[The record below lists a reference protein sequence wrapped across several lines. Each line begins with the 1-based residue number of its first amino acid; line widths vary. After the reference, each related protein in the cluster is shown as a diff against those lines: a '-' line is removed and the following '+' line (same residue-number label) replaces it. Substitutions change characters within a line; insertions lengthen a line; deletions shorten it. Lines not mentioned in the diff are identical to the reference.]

1 MEAAAAFPFAR
12 AAAALD
18 AYERNARNAALW
30 AHSSWFASV
39 LRVETHALELLR
51 EALESAGR
59 KEVDLCSRALLRAAG
74 VVPPEFGSLRRTG
87 PALLDCLPAQLGL
100 QVLRMRAVRL
110 RRAEARRLIE
120 KRTRMQLS
128 DWLGMPL
135 DQVISR
141 GGPATGNAPD
151 IARFVARAQMPSL
164 DRLDAQAL
172 TFEGYA
178 LLMRDLRSVAPPFPL
193 LRLALP
199 KTVPGAAWI
208 HTEAGEVDPG
218 GTSELFAL
226 LPKLLPEWAWLF
238 G

>member
-1 MEAAAAFPFAR
+1 METATAFPFAR
-12 AAAALD
+12 AAAALA
-18 AYERNARNAALW
+18 AYERNAREAARW
-30 AHSSWFASV
+30 AHASWFGSA
-39 LRVETHALELLR
+39 LRIETRALDLLR
-51 EALESAGR
+51 QAIESAGR

-74 VVPPEFGSLRRTG
+74 VTQPGFGVLRASG
-87 PALLDCLPAQLGL
+87 PALLDCLPARLGL

-120 KRTRMQLS
+120 KRSRMQLS
-128 DWLGMPL
+128 EWLGIPL
-135 DQVISR
+135 DQVMNQ
-141 GGPATGNAPD
+141 GGSTSGNAPD
-151 IARFVARAQMPSL
+151 IARLIERGQMPAL

-178 LLMRDLRSVAPPFPL
+178 LVIRDLRSVAPPFPL

-199 KTVPGAAWI
+199 KTLPDTGWMREGAAQ
-208 HTEAGEVDPG
+208 VDPN
-218 GTSELFAL
+218 GTAELFAM

>member
-12 AAAALD
+12 AAAALG
-18 AYERNARNAALW
+18 AYERNARDAARWVHTSWW
-30 AHSSWFASV
+30 ASI
-39 LRVETHALELLR
+39 LRVETHALDLLR
-51 EALESAGR
+51 QALASAGR
-59 KEVDLCSRALLRAAG
+59 QEVDLCSQALLRAAG
-74 VVPPEFGSLRRTG
+74 VTSPEFGALRRGG
-87 PALLDCLPAQLGL
+87 PAMLDCLPAAVGV

-120 KRTRMQLS
+120 KRSRMQLS
-128 DWLGMPL
+128 EWLGISL
-135 DQVISR
+135 DQLINQAGTTS
-141 GGPATGNAPD
+141 GNAPD
-151 IARFVARAQMPSL
+151 IARFVGRGQMSAL

-178 LLMRDLRSVAPPFPL
+178 LLMRDLRSIAPPFPL

-199 KTVPGAAWI
+199 KTVPDPEWMQAG
-208 HTEAGEVDPG
+208 AGEVDPS